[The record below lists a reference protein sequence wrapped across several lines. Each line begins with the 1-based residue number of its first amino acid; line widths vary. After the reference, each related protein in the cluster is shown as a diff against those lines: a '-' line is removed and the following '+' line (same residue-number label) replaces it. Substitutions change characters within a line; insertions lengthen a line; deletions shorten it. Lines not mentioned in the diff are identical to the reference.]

1 LHTRCFFGG
10 SGDDVRLAAL
20 RHARIAIAVGG
31 DDATALAIAAFV
43 IGILERDYDTAFDG
57 FAQSLA
63 LSPSSALAFGLS
75 SLIRAWS
82 GDDATAVKHAE
93 QSIRLSPFDPMI
105 FCPYIA
111 LGYAYFFTGRF
122 GEAAAAAGR
131 AAQANPGFSIPA
143 VLRTVALARLGR
155 KDDAATS
162 GRRLQE
168 LWPDFTV
175 SSFAA
180 QNFMIPERLAMLAEV
195 LREAGLPE

>member
-1 LHTRCFFGG
+1 
-10 SGDDVRLAAL
+10 
-20 RHARIAIAVGG
+20 
-31 DDATALAIAAFV
+31 
-43 IGILERDYDTAFDG
+43 
-57 FAQSLA
+57 
-63 LSPSSALAFGLS
+63 
-75 SLIRAWS
+75 LIRAWS
-82 GDDATAVKHAE
+82 GDDETAVKHAE

-175 SSFAA
+175 SRFAA